1 MTPGNAPHSRRTNR
15 VQESAPAPRHTV
27 AHAGV
32 EERKEL
38 LETCKQIGALIIGQ
52 RHDRTSAAVDIL
64 QKQAAGVLLKQHL
77 NDWLPRFHERVEAL
91 EKVVGKG
98 LKLDSTNLIQ
108 ELREKVKAAGFKN
121 FREFVTD
128 LVLPVVSYHGVLLF
142 LNNEARVKLPPEVR
156 DEVVQKMNAINKLL
170 GGACAAMVLQESMGI

>member
-1 MTPGNAPHSRRTNR
+1 MTAGNPPHSSKPNNI
-15 VQESAPAPRHTV
+15 EDPAAAQRHTV
-27 AHAGV
+27 AHANL
-32 EERKEL
+32 EERKAL
-38 LETCKQIGALIIGQ
+38 IETCKQIGALIIGQ

-91 EKVVGKG
+91 ERVVGKG
-98 LKLDSTNLIQ
+98 LKLETTNLIQ

-121 FREFVTD
+121 FREFVTE

-142 LNNEARVKLPPEVR
+142 LNNEARVKLPPDVR
-156 DEVVQKMNAINKLL
+156 DEVIQKMNAINKLL
-170 GGACAAMVLQESMGI
+170 GSACAAMVLQESMGI

>member
-1 MTPGNAPHSRRTNR
+1 MTPGNPSQNR
-15 VQESAPAPRHTV
+15 GTDGVKEPAAAARHTV
-27 AHAGV
+27 AHAGI
-32 EERKEL
+32 EERREL

-64 QKQAAGVLLKQHL
+64 QKQAAGMLLKQHL

-98 LKLDSTNLIQ
+98 LKLETTNLIQ
-108 ELREKVKAAGFKN
+108 ELREKVKAAGFKS
-121 FREFVTD
+121 FREFVTE

-142 LNNEARVKLPPEVR
+142 LNNEARVKLPPGVR